1 MSPPKETS
9 VTDDFNF
16 YAHDFQSDPGPTF
29 ALMIEDCPF
38 HHSEKWGWYSVFR
51 YADVQRIA
59 DDNATY
65 SAKYGPGVD
74 YAPADRPAVL
84 VSADPPLHTIQRRAI
99 VQAFNSR
106 TIRAME
112 PGLREFVT
120 GLIDRVIDQG
130 HCDLIQDIAV
140 PVPLWIICNFLGLP
154 YEANA
159 ARFRGWVEVMAAS
172 VLTQDKPEMRASGG
186 RAAMEIAAF
195 FTPIIEQHMRQVAAG
210 EDPGD
215 HLLGVMAKADVDGN
229 RLTLQ
234 EMLGFAQFL
243 LVAGSGTTTNLIGN
257 FFKLM
262 LDHPEQ
268 RARLETDSRL
278 MDQAIEEVLR
288 FDAPVHGLFRT
299 NNEPVQLGDLEVP
312 TDSKICLMWGSANR
326 DPEVFDRPNEFDIGR
341 DLYTLRKNMT
351 FGWGIHKCIG
361 APLARLE
368 CRVVVEEIT
377 LRMPNYQA
385 GGRRV
390 PYPYATLNGL
400 DHLDLKW

>member
-1 MSPPKETS
+1 M
-9 VTDDFNF
+9 TDDFDF
-16 YAHDFQSDPGPTF
+16 YSEAFQANPGPTF
-29 ALMIEDCPF
+29 AHMIDQCPF

-51 YADVQRIA
+51 YADVQRIVE
-59 DDNATY
+59 DNATY

-84 VSADPPLHTIQRRAI
+84 VSADPPVHTIQRRAI
-99 VQAFNSR
+99 VQGFNSR

-112 PGLREFVT
+112 PGLRAFVNE
-120 GLIDRVIDQG
+120 LIDGFIANGR
-130 HCDLIQDIAV
+130 CDLIQDVAV
-140 PVPLWIICNFLGLP
+140 PVPLWIICNFLGVP
-154 YEANA
+154 YAENGD
-159 ARFRGWVEVMAAS
+159 RFRRWVEVMAAS
-172 VLTQDKPEMRASGG
+172 VFSQDKPEVQLQG
-186 RAAMEIAAF
+186 RDAAMEIAAF
-195 FTPIIEQHMRQVAAG
+195 FTPILQQKMEQVAAG

-215 HLLGVMAKADVDGN
+215 NLLGMMAKADVDGTK
-229 RLTLQ
+229 LTLE

-268 RARLETDSRL
+268 RAKLEAQPEL
-278 MDQAIEEVLR
+278 MEQAIEEVLR

-299 NNEPVQLGDLEVP
+299 NNEPVRLGDLDVP
-312 TDSKICLMWGSANR
+312 KDSKICMMWGAANR
-326 DPEVFDRPNEFDIGR
+326 DPAVFEDPNAFDISR

-351 FGWGIHKCIG
+351 FGWGVHKCIG

-368 CRVVVEEIT
+368 CRVVVEEIS
-377 LRMPNYQA
+377 RRIPNYQD

-390 PYPYATLNGL
+390 AYPYATLNGL
-400 DHLDLKW
+400 DHLDLVW